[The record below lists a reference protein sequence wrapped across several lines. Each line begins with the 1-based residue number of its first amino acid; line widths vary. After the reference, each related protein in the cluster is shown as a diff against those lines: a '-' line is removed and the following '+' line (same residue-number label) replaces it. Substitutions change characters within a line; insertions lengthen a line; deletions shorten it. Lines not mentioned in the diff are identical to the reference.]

1 MRVMF
6 KTIIVIFFAFIIF
19 ITQANENVSDDKNLI
34 AIVKQYYKAI
44 EDVRQENAKE
54 SDVKKLVQLLSDGFK
69 YEHPKFGAYGN
80 RQEKQ
85 QVLIKWGQIHFII
98 LLSGVRYTLLFSR
111 HCKYD

>member
-44 EDVRQENAKE
+44 
-54 SDVKKLVQLLSDGFK
+54 
-69 YEHPKFGAYGN
+69 
-80 RQEKQ
+80 
-85 QVLIKWGQIHFII
+85 
-98 LLSGVRYTLLFSR
+98 
-111 HCKYD
+111 